1 MTFKSGPPSDRGNY
15 RPLSM
20 LSIPS
25 KLLEGVVCSEI
36 DDQVEEVPN
45 PNQWAYKKGLSTES
59 LLVYLTET
67 WKSAMDNGKYVG
79 ILLIDF
85 RKAFDTVD
93 HQILPF
99 KLQSVGIYGNISK
112 WIEDYLTERKQFC
125 EINGVTSKLLPVSCG
140 VPQGSLTGP
149 RLFSI
154 YVGDLPNCLS
164 VGQIHMYADDT
175 TAFCIGNSIEEVT
188 TKMSKMLIEINTW
201 CIQHKLT
208 LHSGKTKALI
218 LNRHKFIGP
227 LKELGIGQN
236 SIEYVDEAE
245 CLGIKFDQKLCW
257 APQISWVTKSY
268 NAKIKKL
275 KSMRYLKRQIL
286 EDLYYKTIIP
296 ATTYCISIWGTC
308 GEQLFNQLEK
318 THIRAARIIHGIK
331 GKYNNEEILRIANW
345 DPLSYIYKRRLLTIM
360 QQVNLEK
367 VIPTIGQLFSKKE
380 GQRYELRRKTA
391 FKIPSFR
398 TDIGRNT
405 VAFRGPIIW
414 NSLPE
419 DLKLKTVENFKVH
432 LKKQRTHINNFNFIK
447 GTGHLSFKD
456 RNFVYQ

>member
-1 MTFKSGPPSDRGNY
+1 
-15 RPLSM
+15 
-20 LSIPS
+20 
-25 KLLEGVVCSEI
+25 
-36 DDQVEEVPN
+36 
-45 PNQWAYKKGLSTES
+45 
-59 LLVYLTET
+59 
-67 WKSAMDNGKYVG
+67 
-79 ILLIDF
+79 
-85 RKAFDTVD
+85 
-93 HQILPF
+93 
-99 KLQSVGIYGNISK
+99 
-112 WIEDYLTERKQFC
+112 
-125 EINGVTSKLLPVSCG
+125 
-140 VPQGSLTGP
+140 
-149 RLFSI
+149 
-154 YVGDLPNCLS
+154 
-164 VGQIHMYADDT
+164 
-175 TAFCIGNSIEEVT
+175 
-188 TKMSKMLIEINTW
+188 
-201 CIQHKLT
+201 
-208 LHSGKTKALI
+208 
-218 LNRHKFIGP
+218 
-227 LKELGIGQN
+227 
-236 SIEYVDEAE
+236 
-245 CLGIKFDQKLCW
+245 
-257 APQISWVTKSY
+257 
-268 NAKIKKL
+268 
-275 KSMRYLKRQIL
+275 MRYLKRQIL

-360 QQVNLEK
+360 QQVNFEK

-419 DLKLKTVENFKVH
+419 DLKLKTVENLKVH